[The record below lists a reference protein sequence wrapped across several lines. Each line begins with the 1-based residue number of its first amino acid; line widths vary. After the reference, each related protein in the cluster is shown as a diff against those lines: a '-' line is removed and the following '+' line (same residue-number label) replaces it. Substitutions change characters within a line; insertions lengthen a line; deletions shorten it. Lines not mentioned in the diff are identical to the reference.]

1 MLRLFD
7 SQFYVIPVAL
17 QNACMIRVVVDTGTA
32 AIS

>member
-17 QNACMIRVVVDTGTA
+17 QNACIRVVVDTGTA